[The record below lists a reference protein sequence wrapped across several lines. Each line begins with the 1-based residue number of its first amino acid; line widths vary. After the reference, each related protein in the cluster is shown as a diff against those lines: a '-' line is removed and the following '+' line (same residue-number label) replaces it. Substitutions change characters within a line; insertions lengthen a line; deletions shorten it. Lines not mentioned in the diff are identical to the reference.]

1 MLRILLSI
9 SSIPISSMLIAC
21 TPSPQKAAMPSPS
34 HVSGTTVQSS
44 GGPPSSSGRGV
55 WNPEPEAE
63 AIAKKSAP
71 GPLGDSPAEAQ
82 GRLILSTA
90 FVRLGAG
97 GHLTVELR
105 NGHVLA
111 LRDVVMR
118 ARDYCGVQV
127 AGDPARAKYC
137 GGYAEVA
144 AARPGGAQTASSAA
158 EPAPGPPA
166 AK

>member
-9 SSIPISSMLIAC
+9 SSMLAAC
-21 TPSPQKAAMPSPS
+21 TASPQKAAMTSS
-34 HVSGTTVQSS
+34 THVLEPAVMGLIS
-44 GGPPSSSGRGV
+44 
-55 WNPEPEAE
+55 EPEAV
-63 AIAKKSAP
+63 AKNAAP
-71 GPLGDSPAEAQ
+71 GPLADSPAEAR

-90 FVRLGAG
+90 FVRVGPD
-97 GHLTVELR
+97 GHLTVELH

-118 ARDYCGVQV
+118 PKDYCGVHV
-127 AGDPARAKYC
+127 AGDRAAARYC

-144 AARPGGAQTASSAA
+144 GARPGGAQVTSNVV
-158 EPAPGPPA
+158 EPAPGPPE

>member
-9 SSIPISSMLIAC
+9 STLPISSMLIAC
-21 TPSPQKAAMPSPS
+21 TPSPQKAAMPSPD
-34 HVSGTTVQSS
+34 HFSGTTV
-44 GGPPSSSGRGV
+44 PSSSGRGV
-55 WNPEPEAE
+55 GNPEPE

-82 GRLILSTA
+82 GRRILSTA

-97 GHLTVELR
+97 GHLTVELH

-127 AGDPARAKYC
+127 ADDPARAKYC

-144 AARPGGAQTASSAA
+144 AARPGGAQAVSDV
-158 EPAPGPPA
+158 EPAPGPPE

>member
-1 MLRILLSI
+1 MLRILLSV

-34 HVSGTTVQSS
+34 HFSGTNVE
-44 GGPPSSSGRGV
+44 SSSGRGV
-55 WNPEPEAE
+55 GAPEPE

-71 GPLGDSPAEAQ
+71 GPLGDSPTEAQ

-90 FVRLGAG
+90 FVRLGPG

-105 NGHVLA
+105 NGRVLA

-144 AARPGGAQTASSAA
+144 AARPGGAQAVSNAV
-158 EPAPGPPA
+158 EPAPGPPK

>member
-21 TPSPQKAAMPSPS
+21 TPSPQKAAMPNPS
-34 HVSGTTVQSS
+34 HVLGTTV
-44 GGPPSSSGRGV
+44 PSSSGRGV
-55 WNPEPEAE
+55 GTPEPEA
-63 AIAKKSAP
+63 IAGKPAP
-71 GPLGDSPAEAQ
+71 GPLRDSPAEAQ
-82 GRLILSTA
+82 GRRILSTA
-90 FVRLGAG
+90 FVRLGPG

-111 LRDVVMR
+111 LRDVVMG

-144 AARPGGAQTASSAA
+144 AARPGGAQSVSNTV